1 MLRNALR
8 PFERLFNR
16 QRRLAVERVLLRQLE
31 AFDQAEGK
39 VVARMRNLPSPE
51 DNIRIV
57 VRRERLVNG
66 VRRTVSN
73 RC

>member
-16 QRRLAVERVLLRQLE
+16 QRRLAVERVLLRQRE

-51 DNIRIV
+51 NNIRIV